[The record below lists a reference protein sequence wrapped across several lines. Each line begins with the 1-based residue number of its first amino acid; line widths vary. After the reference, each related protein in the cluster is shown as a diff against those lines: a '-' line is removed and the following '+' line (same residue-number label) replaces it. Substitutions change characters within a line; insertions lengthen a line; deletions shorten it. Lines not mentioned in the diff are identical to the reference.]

1 VYTVTGGQFKFLW
14 NQESEIEESD
24 ASVLTVTKGANGAIQ
39 CEGCTG
45 DSSDMVKPFWRFSKK
60 SEKKGGTA
68 VKSFTVPAKTH
79 FWNSKETSQC
89 MKDKYIL
96 MLGDSTI
103 VENLNDMILLLAG
116 GPKKVNADKF
126 YQDVTHQQH
135 NGILKYNTAAG
146 EMVSTYMSRNRNQS
160 ISLPGQNT
168 LIKYRFTGAA
178 KLAANCEGLEVLLQD
193 KVKQEIDMLV
203 ENGGRKPDTI
213 IIHSAAHDM
222 CHTQLKKDHLSSF
235 YGSIDKVGTELVKPW
250 VEQGINV
257 IWRGA
262 YRFPNEEQ
270 SVEQPKLGDYR
281 IPAKLDYLAKKTMLK
296 HGAKFVDT
304 ASLIANVHDDSGCC
318 STIGATTATFPHLGA
333 VSVYHN
339 ARAATFLSQLA
350 TYQMLDAICQ

>member
-1 VYTVTGGQFKFLW
+1 M
-14 NQESEIEESD
+14 
-24 ASVLTVTKGANGAIQ
+24 ASVTLKKGP
-39 CEGCTG
+39 TG
-45 DSSDMVKPFWRFSKK
+45 TIECNTCQGDPSDMVKPFWRYSKK
-60 SEKKGGTA
+60 SEKMGGKE

-160 ISLPGQNT
+160 IELPGQNT

-193 KVKQEIDMLV
+193 KVRQEIDMLV
-203 ENGGRKPDTI
+203 ANGGRKPDTI

-262 YRFPNEEQ
+262 YRFPDETQ
-270 SVEQPKLGDYR
+270 DIEQPKLGDYR
-281 IPAKLDYLAKKTMLK
+281 IPAKLDYLARKTMLK
-296 HGAKFVDT
+296 HGAKYVDI
-304 ASLIANVHDDSGCC
+304 ASLIASVHDDSGCC

-333 VSVYHN
+333 VSIYHN
-339 ARAATFLSQLA
+339 KKAATFLSQLV